1 MLRACLVL
9 LGCALVLFLGCTTRI
24 SPTSAPDEPPKR
36 TEGEFPGLHNVV
48 RFSDKL
54 LSGSSP
60 EGDAGF
66 QSLKELGVK
75 TIISVDG
82 ARPEVE
88 RARKFGLRYVH
99 LPIGYD
105 SVPREQ
111 ALRIARAIRDLPG
124 LIYIHCHHGQHRGP
138 AAAGMASLCLDKQC
152 STAHMVALLHKAGTD
167 PKYKGLYASVVE
179 VQRPT
184 SEELDR
190 TSADFPETV
199 KVSELVDVM
208 VQIDERFD
216 RLKMIRA
223 ASWKTPASHADL
235 DPPHEALQLRE
246 QFAEAARLPAVAK
259 RSEELRQWLHEA
271 EQAAAAL
278 ETALRKQS
286 QRTEMD
292 QALAE
297 EAYRD
302 TAALCVKCHAKYR
315 DVRTTMR

>member
-1 MLRACLVL
+1 MLRARLAVFGLV
-9 LGCALVLFLGCTTRI
+9 LVLFLGCTTQTSPI
-24 SPTSAPDEPPKR
+24 SPADEPPQR

-111 ALRIARAIRDLPG
+111 ALRIARAICDLPG
-124 LIYIHCHHGQHRGP
+124 LVYIHCHHGKHRGP
-138 AAAGMASLCLDKQC
+138 AAAGVATLCLDKQC
-152 STAHMVALLHKAGTD
+152 STEQMVALLHKAGTD
-167 PKYKGLYASVVE
+167 PKYKGLYASVADM
-179 VQRPT
+179 QRPT
-184 SEELDR
+184 AGELDQIA
-190 TSADFPETV
+190 ADFPETV
-199 KVSELVDVM
+199 KVGDLVEVM
-208 VQIDERFD
+208 VRIDERFD
-216 RLKMIRA
+216 RLKMIRG
-223 ASWKTPASHADL
+223 ASWKTPAGHADL

-246 QFAEAARLPAVAK
+246 QFAEAVRLPAVSK
-259 RSEELRQWLHEA
+259 RPEEFRQWLQEV
-271 EQAAAAL
+271 EQSAAAL
-278 ETALRKQS
+278 EQALRKQPPL
-286 QRTEMD
+286 TEKD
-292 QALAE
+292 RDVVENVYRQA
-297 EAYRD
+297 
-302 TAALCVKCHAKYR
+302 AALCATCHAKYR
-315 DVRTTMR
+315 DTSTSR